1 MDGKI
6 LFSRVVDTVQETNLK
21 IGDVF
26 GSISLYYPYEGDFVD
41 LKVEFEKASAD
52 FPDLILEELP
62 QRVRVIVPEKDCARI
77 SKMPVRP
84 TIKDMVEIINGHP
97 SIDEFRNKITD
108 LYPGARIYDS
118 AYPEFDWLLV
128 FPEEVDEDV
137 YCLTEEMGRI
147 TYHRYSKDEFSDFG
161 FTIPERL

>member
-26 GSISLYYPYEGDFVD
+26 GSISLYYPYEGDFGRLRD
-41 LKVEFEKASAD
+41 EFKEASVD

-62 QRVRVIVPEKDCARI
+62 QRVRAIVPEKDCSRI
-77 SKMPVRP
+77 SKMPVRA
-84 TIKDMVEIINGHP
+84 TIRDMVGIINGHP
-97 SIDEFRNKITD
+97 SIDEFRKSIID
-108 LYPGARIYDS
+108 LYPKAKIYDS
-118 AYPEFDWLLV
+118 VYPEFDWLLI
-128 FPEEVDEDV
+128 FPEDVDEDV
-137 YCLTEEMGRI
+137 YCLTEEMGQI

-161 FTIPERL
+161 FAIPDRS